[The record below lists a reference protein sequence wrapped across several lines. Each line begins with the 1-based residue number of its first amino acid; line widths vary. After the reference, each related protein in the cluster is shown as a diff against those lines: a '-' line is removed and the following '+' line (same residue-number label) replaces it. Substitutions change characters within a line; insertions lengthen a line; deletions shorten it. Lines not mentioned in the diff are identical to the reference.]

1 MLLVFRCHYVS
12 ILYRF
17 WDTISYLPK
26 FKEVTWDWTHR
37 FYSLLVVID
46 EQTCCEE
53 TCEMASC
60 DWVRKSHVIIN
71 WYFFAD
77 ENCWTAV
84 PDTQSLG
91 SQRHPATNVTACQE
105 ACWNNNSCNGVDWD
119 PRQRL
124 GHQCWLIGP
133 WTRVRQVPRQG
144 ITQYLIDRTNCG
156 MLEYH
161 TMRNHNVQRA
171 TRLLEDSQ
179 LNIPHR
185 YSTGIVSRIEVY
197 LNEVEIDCLIH
208 T

>member
-71 WYFFAD
+71 WYFLQMKIAGRQYRTHSL
-77 ENCWTAV
+77 WAVRGILQQMSQPARRRVGTITAV
-84 PDTQSLG
+84 MALIG
-91 SQRHPATNVTACQE
+91 IRANRLVTNV
-105 ACWNNNSCNGVDWD
+105 G
-119 PRQRL
+119 
-124 GHQCWLIGP
+124 WLDRGP
-133 WTRVRQVPRQG
+133 ES
-144 ITQYLIDRTNCG
+144 DRSLVSVSLST
-156 MLEYH
+156 
-161 TMRNHNVQRA
+161 
-171 TRLLEDSQ
+171 S
-179 LNIPHR
+179 
-185 YSTGIVSRIEVY
+185 STGHTVVSWSMIRCEAITFNAQ
-197 LNEVEIDCLIH
+197 LDCWRTASLIYR
-208 T
+208 TDTV